1 MKFSD
6 TQHIKN
12 LVTKAAGALLLLF
25 CLVYTTEGFAQ
36 GAGVGNGYHAFVM
49 APFSPNAE
57 GAAVSASNDH
67 ATTTGEVAQTED
79 TSAKTAN
86 HSADA
91 GHATTEGHEMQATET
106 GHGTSHG
113 EGHGDAHGSHGDPN
127 APYDAAATINHHI
140 SDAHSWHFFGSVE
153 LHLPVI
159 AYRPGKGLSVFSSS
173 NLAHGAEYDGLV
185 LEHEKLH
192 TTDGSTVYDFSITK
206 NVASMLISA
215 VLLVFVFLSVAKGYE
230 TNKGKAPKGIQSL
243 FETIIV
249 FIRDDVARPSL
260 GKKYAKY
267 MPYLLTVFFFIWF
280 NNLLG
285 LIPGGANLTGNISLT
300 MLLAL
305 FTFIVTQVS
314 GTSTYWGHI
323 FWMPGVPVVLKPIL
337 AVIEFIGIFT
347 KPFALMIRLFANIFA
362 GHIIILSLLGLTFMF
377 KSFGVG
383 IIATVGASIMMILEF
398 LVAVIQAYIF
408 TMLSAVFIGQALEE
422 HHHEEGHD
430 HAAAH

>member
-1 MKFSD
+1 M
-6 TQHIKN
+6 QHIKN
-12 LVTKAAGALLLLF
+12 LATKAAKAVILLL
-25 CLVYTTEGFAQ
+25 CLVASVQGFAKS
-36 GAGVGNGYHAFVM
+36 GADNGLQAFVM
-49 APFSPNAE
+49 APFSYVTE
-57 GAAVSASNDH
+57 GAGMNEGSGVAVSNDH
-67 ATTTGEVAQTED
+67 ATASVSDTNASNSALATQNTAHDTVAVGQISHGD
-79 TSAKTAN
+79 AA
-86 HSADA
+86 A
-91 GHATTEGHEMQATET
+91 GHAAGKVHGT
-106 GHGTSHG
+106 GHATG
-113 EGHGDAHGSHGDPN
+113 GHDDPN
-127 APYDAAATINHHI
+127 APYNAAETINHHI

-159 AYRPGKGLSVFSSS
+159 AYRPGKGLTVFSSK

-192 TTDGSTVYDFSITK
+192 TTDGSKVYDFSITK
-206 NVASMLISA
+206 NVTSMLISA
-215 VLLVFVFLSVAKGYE
+215 VLLIVVFLTVAKGY
-230 TNKGKAPKGIQSL
+230 TANKGQAPKGIQSL

-260 GKKYAKY
+260 GKKYARY
-267 MPYLLTVFFFIWF
+267 MPFLLTVFFFIWF

-305 FTFIVTQVS
+305 VTFVVTQVS

-323 FWMPGVPVVLKPIL
+323 FWMPGVPVVLKPVL

-383 IIATVGASIMMILEF
+383 IIATVGASIMMILEL

-422 HHHEEGHD
+422 HHHEEHSD